1 MVNFYG
7 PTLREL
13 NTIDKQKK
21 AILLW
26 WDSLK
31 HLMYPESCLSCSR
44 ELSIHEQGI
53 CSFCTEEL
61 AFTHYHLYEE
71 ATPMDKLFWGR
82 TEIKGTY
89 AHLHFKKKNPVQRIL
104 FHLKYKNGF
113 QLGKYFGRQIGINLK
128 AMKSFADAEV
138 LIPVPLHYKRK
149 FKRGYNQSD
158 YIALGVAHGNP
169 KLQMSSKLV
178 DRSAN
183 TATQTRK
190 NRFQR
195 WDNVQGIFM
204 VSPDIKK
211 YKHVVL
217 VDDVITT
224 GSTLE
229 TLAQAIRHAHP
240 EIHISIVTLAIA

>member
-1 MVNFYG
+1 MKQNSTEHLKLGQTKNF
-7 PTLREL
+7 LW
-13 NTIDKQKK
+13 
-21 AILLW
+21 LW

-31 HLMYPESCLSCSR
+31 HLLYPESCLSCSR
-44 ELSIHEQGI
+44 ELTIHESGI
-53 CSFCTEEL
+53 CSFCIEEL

-71 ATPMDKLFWGR
+71 ASPMDKLFWGR
-82 TEIKGTY
+82 TEIEGTY
-89 AHLHFKKKNPVQRIL
+89 AHLHFKKKNPVQKIL
-104 FHLKYKNGF
+104 FYLKYKNGF
-113 QLGKYFGRQIGINLK
+113 QLGQYFGRQIGKNLA
-128 AMKSFADAEV
+128 AMKAFEDAEV

-158 YIALGVAHGNP
+158 YLAQGIVMGNP
-169 KLQMSSKLV
+169 RLKMSSKLV
-178 DRSAN
+178 VRNTN

-195 WDNVQGIFM
+195 WDNVQGIFA
-204 VSPDIKK
+204 VSSEIRK

-229 TLAQAIRHAHP
+229 TLAQAIREANP
-240 EIHISIVTLAIA
+240 EIRISIVTLAIA